1 MTPSKFMWV
10 VIAGRGHS
18 SEELG
23 RGFTGD
29 LDEAKAKVNEH
40 AEQLR
45 AQRGTDWAGWV
56 LDLDK
61 PARFLRLRHWVGW
74 KRVYFVEGR
83 DWPLARADRRPGHQA
98 SCRTSSSTAS
108 RSSWRVG
115 Q

>member
-1 MTPSKFMWV
+1 MTLSRFMWV

-45 AQRGTDWAGWV
+45 AQRRTDWAGWV

-61 PARFLRLRHWVGW
+61 PALISPTSPLVGW
-74 KRVYFVEGR
+74 ERVYFVEGR
-83 DWPLARADRRPGHQA
+83 D
-98 SCRTSSSTAS
+98 
-108 RSSWRVG
+108 
-115 Q
+115 